1 MAPWHDLIAYVLIA
15 YVQNHGT
22 VKGHHA
28 DTYKELKQERE
39 ERDGLILLCLFFMEL
54 NRCGELHEKQT

>member
-1 MAPWHDLIAYVLIA
+1 MAP
-15 YVQNHGT
+15 GE
-22 VKGHHA
+22 GSSRA

-39 ERDGLILLCLFFMEL
+39 ERDGLIILCLFFMEL